1 MDDDAVDDLLRSAGW
16 GVVSLADA
24 DEPYSVPIS
33 FGYDGEDVYFG
44 FLRTGGGSRK
54 AEYVADGKTARL
66 LVTDVRA
73 RFDWRSVAVTG
84 PVQAVDW
91 NGDGWETL
99 VDLLEE
105 NPWFSS
111 QFTDADRVEGVQGWQ
126 LRPDEVSGLA
136 IRPDRE

>member
-1 MDDDAVDDLLRSAGW
+1 MDDDAVDDLLRSTGW

-24 DEPYSVPIS
+24 DEPYSVPVS

-54 AEYVADGKTARL
+54 VAFIADGKTARL

-73 RFDWRSVAVTG
+73 RFDWRSVAATG
-84 PVQAVDW
+84 PVRAVDRSS
-91 NGDGWETL
+91 DDWETL
-99 VDLLEE
+99 VETLDG

-111 QFTDADRVEGVQGWQ
+111 SFVDAEEVEGIRGWR
-126 LRPDEVSGLA
+126 LRPDEVSGLTV
-136 IRPDRE
+136 RPDRE